1 MMKDYSSTIAIALAA
16 SFTLFLGTQAKV
28 MAEETL
34 RLQGIVRLRE
44 VPGELDTAIYDQAI
58 QKLAH
63 KAKLSQAQ
71 YRSLGVGCIGLEWSY
86 PSVGRPKVTA
96 VYKGSPAEKAGI
108 RLGEEIYQEI
118 ELREAGEKS
127 QTNLQSQ
134 TNERIQS
141 GSDTKGT
148 SNQGKERPKDPTP
161 AHFTLMREG
170 TEQEVTVVR
179 NGQPVKFILHRM
191 NIADLPDKQARLKW
205 QKVIS
210 SIGVPQD
217 GFYAGRDLHSLK
229 LTQAAAPVNY

>member
-1 MMKDYSSTIAIALAA
+1 MMKDHSSTIAIALASA
-16 SFTLFLGTQAKV
+16 FTLFWGTQAKV

-34 RLQGIVRLRE
+34 RLQGIVRHRE

-63 KAKLSQAQ
+63 KAKLSAAQ

-96 VYKGSPAEKAGI
+96 VYNGSPAEKAGI

-118 ELREAGEKS
+118 ELG
-127 QTNLQSQ
+127 
-134 TNERIQS
+134 QS
-141 GSDTKGT
+141 GEQDTKGT
-148 SNQGKERPKDPTP
+148 SNQGQERPKDPTP

-179 NGQPVKFILHRM
+179 NGQPVKFILQRM

-217 GFYAGRDLHSLK
+217 GFYAGRDLRSLK